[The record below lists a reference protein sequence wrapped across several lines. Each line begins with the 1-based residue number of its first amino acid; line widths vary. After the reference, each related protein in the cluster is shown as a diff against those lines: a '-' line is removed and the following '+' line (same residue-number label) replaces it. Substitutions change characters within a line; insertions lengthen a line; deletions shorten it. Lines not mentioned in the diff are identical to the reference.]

1 MIEQYGHET
10 EMTQV
15 VIVLITM
22 AIAMLAYY
30 SLFNYH
36 GVI

>member
-1 MIEQYGHET
+1 MTEFQGHET
-10 EMTQV
+10 EMTQY

-22 AIAMLAYY
+22 TITILAYY

>member
-1 MIEQYGHET
+1 MIEMYGHET
-10 EMTQV
+10 EMTQA

-22 AIAMLAYY
+22 AIAALAYY
-30 SLFNYH
+30 SLFSYH

>member
-1 MIEQYGHET
+1 MIEHYGHET
-10 EMTQV
+10 EMTQIV
-15 VIVLITM
+15 MVLITM
-22 AIAMLAYY
+22 AIAALAYY

>member
-1 MIEQYGHET
+1 MIEKYGHET
-10 EMTQV
+10 EMTQL

-22 AIAMLAYY
+22 AIATLAYY

>member
-1 MIEQYGHET
+1 MIERYGHET
-10 EMTQV
+10 EMTQMI
-15 VIVLITM
+15 IVLITM

-30 SLFNYH
+30 SLFSYH